1 MSALTRLAGIATVL
15 VALAGPAAAGP
26 AEDKAD
32 TARAEEYLNTI
43 KTLKARFT
51 QISPA
56 GDSIDGSVYLSRPG
70 KMRLDYDPPSPIQ
83 VMANG
88 NFLIY
93 YDKQLKQVSYLDL
106 ESSIAGVLV
115 RDQVRLD
122 GPDLKLLKIT
132 HAPDLLN
139 ITVTHRKDPSQ
150 GQITLV
156 FTEHPFA
163 LRQWKVVDAQNQLT
177 TVSLYQPQ
185 QGIPLDSELF
195 HFVDPNAANGID
207 LDTKGK

>member
-1 MSALTRLAGIATVL
+1 MSAFPRLAGVIAVL
-15 VALAGPAAAGP
+15 LALASPALAD
-26 AEDKAD
+26 DKAD
-32 TARAEEYLNTI
+32 VARAEDYLNTI

-56 GDSIDGSVYLSRPG
+56 GDSVEGTIFLSRPG
-70 KMRLDYDPPSPIQ
+70 KMRLDYDEPSPIQ
-83 VMANG
+83 VIATG
-88 NFLIY
+88 KFLIY
-93 YDKQLKQVSYLDL
+93 FDKQLKQVSYIDL
-106 ESSIAGVLV
+106 ESSIAGILV

-122 GPDLKLLKIT
+122 GTDLKLVKIS

-163 LRQWKVVDAQNQLT
+163 MRQWKVVDAQNQLT
-177 TVSLYQPQ
+177 TVSLYEPQ
-185 QGIPLDSELF
+185 QGIPLDNAMFKFE
-195 HFVDPNAANGID
+195 DPNAAKALD
-207 LDTKGK
+207 LSTQGK

>member
-1 MSALTRLAGIATVL
+1 MSAFPRLAGVIAVL
-15 VALAGPAAAGP
+15 LALASPALAD
-26 AEDKAD
+26 DKAD
-32 TARAEEYLNTI
+32 VARAEDYLNTI

-56 GDSIDGSVYLSRPG
+56 GDSVEGTIFLSRPG
-70 KMRLDYDPPSPIQ
+70 KMRLDYDEPSPIQ
-83 VMANG
+83 VIATG
-88 NFLIY
+88 KFLIY
-93 YDKQLKQVSYLDL
+93 FDKQLKQVSYIDL
-106 ESSIAGVLV
+106 ESSIAGILV

-122 GPDLKLLKIT
+122 GTDLKLVKIS

-163 LRQWKVVDAQNQLT
+163 MRQWKVVDAQNQLT
-177 TVSLYQPQ
+177 TVSLYEPQ
-185 QGIPLDSELF
+185 QGIPLDNAMFKFE
-195 HFVDPNAANGID
+195 DPTTAYRY
-207 LDTKGK
+207 